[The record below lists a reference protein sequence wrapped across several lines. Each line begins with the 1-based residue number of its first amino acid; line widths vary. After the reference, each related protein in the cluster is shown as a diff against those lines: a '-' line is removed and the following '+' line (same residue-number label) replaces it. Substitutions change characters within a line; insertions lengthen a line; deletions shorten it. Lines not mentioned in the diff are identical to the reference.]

1 LGAGNHLEAK
11 ITMFVPLSRAA
22 LAAFV
27 LSWPAFTSHLLAAD
41 KDVTVVVKI
50 GGIPWFNAME
60 KGIQKAGQED
70 GLNASMVGPTTADP
84 AQQVRA
90 VEDLIAKKVALI
102 AVVPN
107 DAKALEP
114 VFERAKEAGIPV
126 ITHESPGQKG
136 ALWDIEMIDN
146 KEYGEIHMK
155 SLAKAMGEEGEY
167 IVYVGSLTVPLHNL
181 WADAAIAYQ
190 KEHYPKMKL
199 VADRFG
205 VAESVDDSYK
215 TAINMMLAHPNLK
228 GILTFGSLG
237 PIGAGRAIKE
247 KGKVGK
253 ISLVGVC
260 IPSQGQKLIKEG
272 VILDGFMW
280 NPEQAGEA
288 IVNVAKMVLDGTPI
302 TDGVEIKG
310 LGKATVDPET
320 HVIRVIKYQEVN
332 KDTVDQLIALG
343 L

>member
-1 LGAGNHLEAK
+1 MRLR
-11 ITMFVPLSRAA
+11 FSRAVI
-22 LAAFV
+22 LASVFIGLV
-27 LSWPAFTSHLLAAD
+27 LNGSAQAAE
-41 KDVTVVVKI
+41 KEVAVVVKI

-60 KGIQKAGQED
+60 KGIQKAGKD
-70 GLNASMVGPTTADP
+70 DALNAYMVGPTTADP

-90 VEDLIAKKVALI
+90 VEDLIAKKVNLI

-136 ALWDIEMIDN
+136 ALWDIELIDN
-146 KEYGEIHMK
+146 KEYGELHMK
-155 SLAKAMGEEGEY
+155 RLAQAMGEEGEY

-205 VAESVDDSYK
+205 VAESVDDSYR
-215 TAINMMLAHPNLK
+215 TAVDMMIAHPNLK

-253 ISLVGVC
+253 IALVGGFS
-260 IPSQGQKLIKEG
+260 PSQGQRLVKEG
-272 VILDGFMW
+272 VILEGYIW

-288 IVNVAKMVLDGTPI
+288 IINVAKLVMDGTPI
-302 TDGVEIKG
+302 TDGMEIKG
-310 LGKATVDPET
+310 LGKATVNPET
-320 HVIRVIKYQEVN
+320 HVIKVIKYQALN
-332 KDTVDQLIALG
+332 KSTIDQLVAMG

>member
-1 LGAGNHLEAK
+1 MRIK
-11 ITMFVPLSRAA
+11 CITFKRAVVVA
-22 LAAFV
+22 LALLFSG
-27 LSWPAFTSHLLAAD
+27 LSAQLRAQEPEIA
-41 KDVTVVVKI
+41 VVVKI
-50 GGIPWFNAME
+50 GGIPWFTAME
-60 KGIQKAGQED
+60 KGIKEAGKEQNVKAY
-70 GLNASMVGPTTADP
+70 MVGPTTADP

-90 VEDLIAKKVALI
+90 VEDLIAKKVSAI
-102 AVVPN
+102 GVVPN

-114 VFERAKEAGIPV
+114 VFERAKTAGIPI
-126 ITHESPGQKG
+126 ITHESPDQKG
-136 ALWDIEMIDN
+136 NLWDIEMIDN
-146 KEYGEIHMK
+146 KEFGELHMK

-215 TAINMMLAHPNLK
+215 TAVDMMLAHPNLK

-237 PIGAGRAIKE
+237 PIGAGRALKE

-253 ISLVGVC
+253 IALVGVC
-260 IPSQGQKLIKEG
+260 IPSQGQKLVKEG
-272 VILDGFMW
+272 VILEGYIW

-288 IVNVAKMVLDGTPI
+288 IVNVAKMVIDGTPI
-302 TDGVEIKG
+302 TDGLEIK
-310 LGKATVDPET
+310 A
-320 HVIRVIKYQEVN
+320 
-332 KDTVDQLIALG
+332 
-343 L
+343 

>member
-1 LGAGNHLEAK
+1 ML
-11 ITMFVPLSRAA
+11 IPSSRAA
-22 LAAFV
+22 FAAVVFLCSAIANQVLAAGEEI
-27 LSWPAFTSHLLAAD
+27 A
-41 KDVTVVVKI
+41 VVVKI

-60 KGIQKAGQED
+60 KGIQKAGKED
-70 GLNASMVGPTTADP
+70 NLNAYMVGPTTADP

-90 VEDLIAKKVALI
+90 VEDLIAKKVKLI

-114 VFERAKEAGIPV
+114 VFDRAKEAGIPV

-146 KEYGEIHMK
+146 KEFGEIHMK
-155 SLAKAMGEEGEY
+155 RLAEAMGEEGEY

-215 TAINMMLAHPNLK
+215 TAVDMMLAHPNLK
-228 GILTFGSLG
+228 GIVAFGSLG

-247 KGKVGK
+247 KGKIGK
-253 ISLVGVC
+253 IMLVGTFV
-260 IPSQGQKLIKEG
+260 PSQGEKLVKEG
-272 VILDGFMW
+272 AILDGFIW

-302 TDGVEIKG
+302 TDGMEVKG
-310 LGKATVDPET
+310 LGKATVNPET
-320 HVIRVIKYQEVN
+320 KVIKVIKYQPLN
-332 KDTVDQLIALG
+332 KDTMDELVKMG

>member
-1 LGAGNHLEAK
+1 
-11 ITMFVPLSRAA
+11 VQAA
-22 LAAFV
+22 NE
-27 LSWPAFTSHLLAAD
+27 
-41 KDVTVVVKI
+41 DVAVVVKI

-60 KGIQKAGQED
+60 KGIQKAGKED
-70 GLNASMVGPTTADP
+70 NLNAYMVGPTTADP

-90 VEDLIAKKVALI
+90 IEDLIAKKVKLI

-107 DAKALEP
+107 DAKSLEP
-114 VFERAKEAGIPV
+114 VFDRAKEAGIQV

-146 KEYGEIHMK
+146 KEFGEIHMK
-155 SLAKAMGEEGEY
+155 RLAEAMGEEGEY

-199 VADRFG
+199 AADRFG

-215 TAINMMLAHPNLK
+215 TAVDMMLAHPNLK
-228 GILTFGSLG
+228 GIVAFGSLG

-247 KGKVGK
+247 KGKIGK
-253 ISLVGVC
+253 IMLVGTFV
-260 IPSQGQKLIKEG
+260 PSQGEKLVKEG
-272 VILDGFMW
+272 AILDGFIW

-302 TDGVEIKG
+302 TDGMEVKG
-310 LGKATVDPET
+310 LGKATVNPET
-320 HVIRVIKYQEVN
+320 KVIKVIKYQPLN
-332 KDTVDQLIALG
+332 KDTIDQLVAMG